1 MGWEAEIETE
11 HGDRVDP
18 EERENGQTFPDV
30 ELALIGVQ
38 QPFVLEE
45 LQRRFKLHPVYSEPD
60 PFAALAHV
68 GSRVRG
74 AVGHGM
80 AGLTRRHLELM
91 PNLEI
96 CASTASVSRRPTSRP
111 PAKGASCSTTAPVL
125 FDDVADLAIALALAC
140 CRQIPQADRFR
151 ARGPVGTGE
160 RFRLGRKFTGMRAG
174 IVGLGRIGIEVAR
187 RLEGFK
193 TTIGYADP
201 APRDVP
207 YRHYPDALE
216 LAGNSDVLFLCAAGG
231 PKGSPPII
239 GREVLEALGPRG
251 IFVNI
256 SRGWIVDEEA
266 LSRRWRG
273 SASAPPASTFSS
285 TSPSPASAARTRQC
299 RADAAH
305 REQYRGN
312 DAGHGRL
319 RRRQSRELVFRP
331 RRADAR
337 EVTDGGRRRRISRG
351 RIMNCVFRHGQDCPG
366 HPRGSSFRPI

>member
-1 MGWEAEIETE
+1 LDKTA
-11 HGDRVDP
+11 
-18 EERENGQTFPDV
+18 TFPDV

-45 LQRRFKLHPVYSEPD
+45 LQRRFKLHSVYSEPD
-60 PFAALAHV
+60 PFAALARV

-96 CASTASVSRRPTSRP
+96 CAIHGVGLETSDLVAARE
-111 PAKGASCSTTAPVL
+111 KGVVITTAPVL

-140 CRQIPQADRFR
+140 CRQIPEAESFVRKELWGP
-151 ARGPVGTGE
+151 AR

-207 YRHYPDALE
+207 YKHYPDALE
-216 LAGNSDVLFLCAAGG
+216 LARNSDVLFLCAAGG

-256 SRGWIVDEEA
+256 SRGWIVDEAA
-266 LSRRWRG
+266 LIAALVEKRLG
-273 SASAPPASTFSS
+273 AAGLDVFLDEPGAP
-285 TSPSPASAARTRQC
+285 AA
-299 RADAAH
+299 
-305 REQYRGN
+305 
-312 DAGHGRL
+312 L
-319 RRRQSRELVFRP
+319 RELDNVVLTPHIASNTEETMRDMGACVVDNLVSWFS
-331 RRADAR
+331 
-337 EVTDGGRRRRISRG
+337 GRG
-351 RIMNCVFRHGQDCPG
+351 ALTPVK
-366 HPRGSSFRPI
+366 